1 MDPKID
7 SEEADLE
14 ENKILQEDKQILLA
28 LERTRL
34 SNERTFLS
42 WIRTAIA
49 CIGGGVAII
58 RLINFNQ
65 ESHKLVA
72 QIAGDILIGIG
83 ILFLVFSLINFKQL
97 NHQIPNV
104 SKDLESTSYI
114 ITISAIVL
122 IILAIALIL
131 II

>member
-7 SEEADLE
+7 TEEAELE
-14 ENKILQEDKQILLA
+14 EEKKITTDTQVLLA

-58 RLINFNQ
+58 RLINFNE

-72 QIAGDILIGIG
+72 QIAGDSLIGIG
-83 ILFLVFSLINFKQL
+83 ILFLVFSLFNFRQL
-97 NHQIPNV
+97 NHQIPNL
-104 SKDLESTSYI
+104 SKDVEPTSYI
-114 ITISAIVL
+114 ITLSAIVL
-122 IILAIALIL
+122 ILLAIALIL